1 MQVLQRVKNAFVG
14 GSNNKAA
21 KALLLGLA
29 ITGSSSLLAQVT
41 GGQFAFEFLRLSN
54 SPRVS
59 ALGGISVANPS
70 PDISLAV
77 QNPALMRPGLHNQL
91 QLNYNGLY
99 AGMSSSNLNYGYHSE
114 KLNTSFVGGLQY
126 MNYGNFKNTTAAGTV
141 EGDFKAVDY
150 AFSFGASRSY
160 GEHWRYGANVKFAH
174 SALYNV
180 RASAAMI
187 DVGVNY
193 YDTASLWDIGVV
205 AKNMGVMLDKY
216 TDVNPAE
223 PIPFDLQF
231 GVSKQFKH
239 LPLRLFSTIHHLYE
253 WDIRYSNPEDVTAN
267 TLLGTTDSNQKTK
280 RYFANKLF
288 RHFIFGAEITL
299 GKKVTVTG
307 AYNVLR
313 RNEMALQTVKGVAG
327 FSFGVN
333 VDLNKFIITY
343 GRSYY
348 HIAGP
353 YHEIGITMRMNKLM
367 GLGGY
372 GEKIHWNADHPDW

>member
-14 GSNNKAA
+14 SSNFSAGKAV
-21 KALLLGLA
+21 LLGLA
-29 ITGSSSLLAQVT
+29 LTGSSSLLAQVT

-91 QLNYNGLY
+91 QLNYNGMY

-126 MNYGNFKNTTAAGTV
+126 MNYGSFTATTAAGT
-141 EGDFKAVDY
+141 EDGSFKAVDY
-150 AFSFGASRSY
+150 AVSLGASRSY
-160 GEHWRYGANVKFAH
+160 GEHWRYGANLKFAH
-174 SALYNV
+174 SSLYTV
-180 RASAAMI
+180 RATAAMI

-231 GVSKQFKH
+231 GVSKRFKH

-253 WDIRYSNPEDVTAN
+253 WDIRYSNPEDAAAN
-267 TLLGTTDSNQKTK
+267 TLLGTTDSNQKVK
-280 RYFANKLF
+280 RYFTDKLF

-367 GLGGY
+367 GLGEY
-372 GEKIHWNADHPDW
+372 GEKINWNADHPDW